1 MEALQFEAD
10 IQIWEGLT
18 VLLQAVAGGVDVNSA
33 TCTYADV
40 SQTLGPRQF
49 RLACEGHR
57 SSCCDV
63 QSVNQS
69 LLLHTWMRER
79 QESKKKAVNRMAGV
93 VAGH

>member
-40 SQTLGPRQF
+40 SRTLGPRQLNWLV
-49 RLACEGHR
+49 RNTA
-57 SSCCDV
+57 SP
-63 QSVNQS
+63 
-69 LLLHTWMRER
+69 
-79 QESKKKAVNRMAGV
+79 
-93 VAGH
+93 VAMCNL